1 MNIFVNAVD
10 NQLTTTENGMP
21 AFVSTTNAATD
32 FFFKAGASRGKDIIP
47 DFVASF
53 VEDQDLAVRITLWL
67 RDIRQGS
74 GERKLFRDILQY
86 LEVNAPEICMKIL
99 PKISELGR
107 WDDYFSFK
115 TIEMKPLGF
124 SYVAKAITE
133 GNKLAAK
140 WAPREKSTKKEIAKE
155 FRIFL
160 GLTPS
165 NYRKF
170 LAGNTEV
177 VESLMCSNRWDE
189 INFSH
194 VPSLAHARYKKC
206 FNRHTPKYQEYV
218 NSLVK
223 KDNPEVKVNAG
234 AVYPYDVIKGV
245 SGYRWTNFSK
255 TEQDLIIEQ
264 WAALP
269 NYVGDASILPLVD
282 VSGSMTCTVGRNVNL
297 SCMDV
302 AVSLGLYLAEK
313 NTGKFKDTFLTF
325 SGNPQLFHLKGN
337 VIQKTQQMITSDW
350 AMNTNI
356 HKAIEKILKIAI
368 DGKVSQKEMPNML
381 LILSDMQFDEC
392 VNLNLTAMELI
403 KYEYEKN
410 GYSVPNIVFWNLRA
424 CDNVPVRV
432 NEKGVA
438 LVSGFSP
445 AILKSLLSVDGL
457 KNFTPVNIMLNIIM
471 KDRYSWN

>member
-1 MNIFVNAVD
+1 MNTFVNAVD
-10 NQLTTTENGMP
+10 NQMTTTENNMP
-21 AFVSTTNAATD
+21 AFVSTTNAAVD
-32 FFFKAGASRGKDIIP
+32 FFFKSGASRGKDIIP
-47 DFVASF
+47 AFVASF
-53 VEDQDLAVRITLWL
+53 VENQELAVRIALWL

-74 GERKLFRDILQY
+74 GERKLFRDILQH
-86 LEVNAPEICMKIL
+86 LEVNAPEVCLKIL

-115 TIEMKPLGF
+115 TIEMKTLGF
-124 SYVAKAITE
+124 YYVAKAITE

-155 FRIFL
+155 FRSFL
-160 GLTPS
+160 GLTPAL
-165 NYRKF
+165 YRKF
-170 LAGNTEV
+170 LAENTEV
-177 VESLMCSNRWDE
+177 VETLMCSNRWDE

-206 FNRHTPKYQEYV
+206 FNRHTPKYKEYV

-223 KDNPEVKVNAG
+223 KDNSEVKVNAG

-245 SGYRWTNFSK
+245 ASYRWNSFSK
-255 TEQDLIIEQ
+255 TEQNLIIEQ
-264 WAALP
+264 WATLP

-282 VSGSMTCTVGRNVNL
+282 VSGSMTCAVGRNVNL
-297 SCMDV
+297 SCMDI

-325 SGNPQLFHLKGN
+325 SKNPQLLHLKGN

-350 AMNTNI
+350 AMSTNI
-356 HKAIEKILKIAI
+356 HKAIEKILKTAM
-368 DGKVSQKEMPNML
+368 DGKVSQEEMPKML
-381 LILSDMQFDEC
+381 LILSDMQFDNC
-392 VNLNLTAMELI
+392 VDLNLTAMKMI
-403 KYEYEKN
+403 KSEYNKN
-410 GYSVPNIVFWNLRA
+410 GYSVPNVVFWNLRA
-424 CDNVPVRV
+424 CDNVPVKF

-445 AILKSLLSVDGL
+445 AILKSILSVDNIE
-457 KNFTPVNIMLNIIM
+457 NFTPVNIMLNTIM
-471 KDRYSWN
+471 KDRYSWY